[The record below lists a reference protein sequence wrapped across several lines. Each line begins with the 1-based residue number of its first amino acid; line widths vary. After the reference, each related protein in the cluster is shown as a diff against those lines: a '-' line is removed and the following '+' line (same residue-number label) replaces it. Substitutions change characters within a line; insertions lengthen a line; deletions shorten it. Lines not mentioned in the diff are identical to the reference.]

1 MRRRIRRR
9 RRRFRHLRRR
19 SRLCHRRRRRRR
31 RRRRSRLCRHRHRR
45 RRRRRRRHIRNR
57 HLRPCLRHRCRRC
70 CLGTICRRHHRRPR
84 RRHHRRHHRRRRR
97 RRRRHHRRRRRRH
110 PRHRC
115 RRRRCCCCWL
125 AAAARVSS
133 SLSPSPL
140 AHSPGSVGAT
150 CMQPAP
156 LALHR
161 DTNCSWTSHQSIRQI
176 PQPQSD
182 KRVVSQDETPRRLAR
197 TRSCRDDP
205 RVCITVLFKL
215 PGGAGRRDGVSAC
228 TYSPTPLQEIV
239 TSGGV
244 SAGPYREI
252 TRTD

>member
-1 MRRRIRRR
+1 MLFVRHPPRTTISAFPVIRS
-9 RRRFRHLRRR
+9 F
-19 SRLCHRRRRRRR
+19 
-31 RRRRSRLCRHRHRR
+31 
-45 RRRRRRRHIRNR
+45 
-57 HLRPCLRHRCRRC
+57 
-70 CLGTICRRHHRRPR
+70 GFQ
-84 RRHHRRHHRRRRR
+84 R

-161 DTNCSWTSHQSIRQI
+161 DMHCSWTSHQSIRQI

-182 KRVVSQDETPRRLAR
+182 KRVVSQAETPRRLAR

-215 PGGAGRRDGVSAC
+215 PPAEPDGETARARALTS
-228 TYSPTPLQEIV
+228 YSPTPLQEIV

-244 SAGPYREI
+244 SAGRDREI